1 MTIISLIAAMGE
13 GRVIGIDNRLPWRLP
28 ADLKRF
34 REVTM
39 GKPILM
45 GRKTFVSI
53 GKPLAGRRNIVVT
66 QDRAFHAEGVTV
78 AHTIDEAIAAAG
90 DAAELMVIGGA
101 VIYSQL
107 LPRADR
113 LYFTE
118 IHQRFEGDAFFP
130 AYVSDQWREVERT
143 DHAADEGHAHAY
155 SFVLLDRRR

>member
-34 REVTM
+34 RELTM

-53 GKPLAGRRNIVVT
+53 GKPLAGRHNIVVT
-66 QDRAFHAEGVTV
+66 QDHAFHTEGVTV
-78 AHTIDEAIAAAG
+78 TRSIDEAIAAAG
-90 DAAELMVIGGA
+90 DVPELMVIGGA
-101 VIYSQL
+101 AIYSQL

-113 LYFTE
+113 LYLTE
-118 IHQRFEGDAFFP
+118 IHQHFEGDAFFP
-130 AYVSDQWREVERT
+130 AYASNEWHEVERT
-143 DHAADEGHAHAY
+143 DHAADEGHAYAY
-155 SFVLLDRRR
+155 SFVVLNRRR